1 MPGNENGWGFV
12 DTKAL
17 KPELIFDPWMV
28 WTDTDWAVSENLSFR
43 PAHEPDLADGVG
55 GGGGGAAAAAA
66 PAAPAGG
73 KKLVR
78 RMSIQDYNRLK
89 EDGAEPQIEVEGVG
103 GLSELS
109 EPGNRKGSGTPRG
122 RKGSPGR
129 SASPR
134 GSSPRGSSPRGGKK
148 ESSKK
153 GPAAKLKGMSR
164 KK

>member
-1 MPGNENGWGFV
+1 MKRPDQIKTAPDQGMGDRVPPGQFLT
-12 DTKAL
+12 TKFPVL
-17 KPELIFDPWMV
+17 
-28 WTDTDWAVSENLSFR
+28 T
-43 PAHEPDLADGVG
+43 
-55 GGGGGAAAAAA
+55 
-66 PAAPAGG
+66 
-73 KKLVR
+73 
-78 RMSIQDYNRLK
+78 Y
-89 EDGAEPQIEVEGVG
+89 GAEPQIEVEGVG

>member
-1 MPGNENGWGFV
+1 MAWGA
-12 DTKAL
+12 TSRA
-17 KPELIFDPWMV
+17 
-28 WTDTDWAVSENLSFR
+28 
-43 PAHEPDLADGVG
+43 
-55 GGGGGAAAAAA
+55 GGA
-66 PAAPAGG
+66 PRPQTCGF
-73 KKLVR
+73 R
-78 RMSIQDYNRLK
+78 RRGDEQQPH
-89 EDGAEPQIEVEGVG
+89 EPQIEVEGVG

-153 GPAAKLKGMSR
+153 GPAAKLKMGR